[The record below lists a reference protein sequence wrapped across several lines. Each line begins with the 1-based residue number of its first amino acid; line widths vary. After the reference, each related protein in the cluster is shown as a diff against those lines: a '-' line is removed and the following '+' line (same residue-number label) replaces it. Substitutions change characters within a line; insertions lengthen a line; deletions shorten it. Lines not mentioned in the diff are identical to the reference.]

1 MFVDV
6 DGEGGSRGVAAR
18 RVEEGQNEINVRA
31 EARNRKGWRRARGE
45 KDRGDGRQAGKVRA
59 KVI

>member
-6 DGEGGSRGVAAR
+6 DGEGGLRGVAAR
-18 RVEEGQNEINVRA
+18 VEKGQNEINVRA
-31 EARNRKGWRRARGE
+31 EARNRKGWRRARGGE